1 MKDFKLNF
9 IHLCDDAIFSQ
20 DGKLS
25 LIGIFEVVNVVALP
39 GSLLRAFLVFN
50 LNLLNKKLDKVDLDI
65 AIKKEATGKE
75 VLKIPTL
82 TPSVVRNTGDTEL
95 KLGIT
100 LQLNNI
106 TFQETGKYFIEL
118 KANKELVDKLA
129 FDVKLLEKKEKV
141 N

>member
-1 MKDFKLNF
+1 MKNFKLNF

-25 LIGIFEVVNVVALP
+25 LIGIFEVVNVMAFP

-50 LNLLNKKLDKVDLDI
+50 LNLLDKSLSKIDLDI
-65 AIKKEATGKE
+65 AIKKEGMEKE
-75 VLKIPTL
+75 VLELPTL
-82 TPSVVRNTGDTEL
+82 TPPIKKNAGNIES

-106 TFQETGKYFIEL
+106 TFQEAGKYFVEL
-118 KANKELVDKLA
+118 KVNKELLGKLG
-129 FDVKLLEKKEKV
+129 FDVKLLEKKGTV

>member
-25 LIGIFEVVNVVALP
+25 LIGIFEVVNVVAFP

-50 LNLLNKKLDKVDLDI
+50 LNLLNKTLNKVDLDI
-65 AIKKEATGKE
+65 AIKKENTEKE
-75 VLKIPTL
+75 VLKLPTL
-82 TPSVVRNTGDTEL
+82 TPSIAKNTGNTEL

-106 TFQETGKYFIEL
+106 TFQEAGKYFVEL
-118 KANKELVDKLA
+118 KANKELVGKLG
-129 FDVKLLEKKEKV
+129 FDVKLLEKKGTV